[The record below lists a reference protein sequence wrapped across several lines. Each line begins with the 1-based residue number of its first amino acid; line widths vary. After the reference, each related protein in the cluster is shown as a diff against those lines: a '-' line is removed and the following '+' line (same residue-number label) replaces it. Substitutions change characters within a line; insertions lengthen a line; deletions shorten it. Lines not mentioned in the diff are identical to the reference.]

1 MNDKELTM
9 THTEAQALGGIHVI
23 LDIMGSM
30 DADAVISLMRDS
42 NGTLPA
48 VTVMD
53 ASLDPINIKSTLEG
67 ILSELVVSKQ

>member
-1 MNDKELTM
+1 MNLTL
-9 THTEAQALGGIHVI
+9 TPKQALVLIAT
-23 LDIMGSM
+23 LN
-30 DADAVISLMRDS
+30 AVISLMRDS

-67 ILSELVVSKQ
+67 ILSELVVGKA